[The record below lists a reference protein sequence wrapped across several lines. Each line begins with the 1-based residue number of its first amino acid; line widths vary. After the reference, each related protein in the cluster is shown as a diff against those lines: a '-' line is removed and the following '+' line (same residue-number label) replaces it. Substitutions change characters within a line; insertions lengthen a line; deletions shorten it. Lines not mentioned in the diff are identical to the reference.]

1 MALPTHQTA
10 SAPGG
15 SGAAE
20 GQETAD
26 TRHPPPLAS
35 AYIPKMPARSWDDLY
50 KAIRKGDLPV
60 AVYLYGTEDPLKD
73 EAVAELLDRA
83 LDPSLRDFNL
93 DIRSAASLDPDDVTS
108 LLTTLPMMAE
118 RRVVIVRDVEA
129 WTKRAKAR
137 QAVLREL
144 ASPAPENLLIL
155 VQGPGEAT
163 PDAELA
169 KLAWTVNCERLP
181 PERAARWLVKHA
193 EGVGLSLAPAAVE
206 HLVKV
211 LDADLGALRGEV
223 GKLAG
228 LAGGEPLSVAQVSQ
242 MLGVRHGETQQ
253 DWRDLVMAGNAGRAA
268 TLLPILLAQPG
279 ISGVKLVT
287 LLGQA
292 LVGTAMARALLDE
305 DKRGRALESA
315 VFDAL
320 RRARLW
326 GIDYRAT
333 AAQWSSWAVR
343 WSAPALRDGLAAA
356 LDADQAL
363 KSTTLS
369 NEGGILTD
377 LVMRLAEPLVE
388 AA

>member
-1 MALPTHQTA
+1 
-10 SAPGG
+10 
-15 SGAAE
+15 
-20 GQETAD
+20 
-26 TRHPPPLAS
+26 
-35 AYIPKMPARSWDDLY
+35 MPSRSWDDLY

-60 AVYLYGTEDPLKD
+60 AVYLHGTEDPLKD
-73 EAVAELLDRA
+73 EAIAELLDRA

-93 DIRSAASLDPDDVTS
+93 DIRSAASLDPDDVAT
-108 LLTTLPMMAE
+108 LLTTLPMMAD
-118 RRVVIVRDVEA
+118 RRVVIIRDVEA

-144 ASPAPENLLIL
+144 ASPAPETLLIL
-155 VQGPGEAT
+155 VQGPGEEA

-169 KLAWTVNCERLP
+169 RMAWTVNCERLP
-181 PERAARWLVKHA
+181 PERAARWLVKEA
-193 EGVGLSLAPAAVE
+193 ERVGLVLAPAAVE

-211 LDADLGALRGEV
+211 LEADLGALRGEV

-228 LAGGEPLSVAQVSQ
+228 LAGGDPLSVEQVSQ
-242 MLGVRHGETQQ
+242 LLGVRHGETQQ
-253 DWRDLVMAGNAGRAA
+253 DWRDLVLNGEAGRAA
-268 TLLPILLAQPG
+268 TLLPNLLAQPG

-287 LLGQA
+287 LVGQA
-292 LVGTAMARALLDE
+292 LVGTAMARALLDGG
-305 DKRGRALESA
+305 KRGRALESA

-326 GIDYRAT
+326 GLDYRTT
-333 AAQWSSWAVR
+333 ASQWSGWAAR
-343 WSAPALRDGLAAA
+343 WPAPALREAIAAA

-363 KSTTLS
+363 KTTTFS
-369 NEGGILTD
+369 NDAGILTD